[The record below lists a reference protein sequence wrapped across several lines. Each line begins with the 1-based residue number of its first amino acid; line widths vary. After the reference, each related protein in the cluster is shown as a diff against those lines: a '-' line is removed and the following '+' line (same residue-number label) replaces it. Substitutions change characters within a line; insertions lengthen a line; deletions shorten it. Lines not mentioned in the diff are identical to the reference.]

1 VPTPTKDNNLLATL
15 LPLLMLMMAMRNEKS
30 GATNAIIPAL
40 NAMQS
45 QTPYSQAQKAPGYRP
60 GQGGITYF
68 NPVQYTPKMAHGG
81 IVNLINAMARG
92 GRPSR
97 LLQGRGDGVSDSI
110 PAVIGT
116 NQPARLAR
124 GEYVVDAR
132 TVAELGNGSTDAG
145 AERLDEMRKRVHQKR
160 RKAGVGQDSK
170 AYKTL
175 PA

>member
-1 VPTPTKDNNLLATL
+1 
-15 LPLLMLMMAMRNEKS
+15 M
-30 GATNAIIPAL
+30 
-40 NAMQS
+40 
-45 QTPYSQAQKAPGYRP
+45 
-60 GQGGITYF
+60 
-68 NPVQYTPKMAHGG
+68 
-81 IVNLINAMARG
+81 
-92 GRPSR
+92 
-97 LLQGRGDGVSDSI
+97 
-110 PAVIGT
+110 IGT

-160 RKAGVGQDSK
+160 KKAGVGQDSK

>member
-1 VPTPTKDNNLLATL
+1 
-15 LPLLMLMMAMRNEKS
+15 
-30 GATNAIIPAL
+30 
-40 NAMQS
+40 
-45 QTPYSQAQKAPGYRP
+45 
-60 GQGGITYF
+60 
-68 NPVQYTPKMAHGG
+68 MAHGG